1 MSTSRT
7 DSGQIISRLESILV
21 EEEQAAR
28 RLLAALE
35 AETAALGGRDADALA
50 RATTEKTRA
59 LESLETLER
68 GRREFCG
75 RFGAGP
81 TQADLDAW
89 LAAYADGSPQA
100 VALRQRWRSLN
111 DLVQSCRKINHANGL
126 VVASLQR
133 RVQQA
138 LNLLRSG
145 SAEPPVYGPSGNSL
159 STPSARAIARA

>member
-1 MSTSRT
+1 MSASRT
-7 DSGQIISRLESILV
+7 DSGQIISRLEAILV
-21 EEEQAAR
+21 DEEQAAR
-28 RLLAALE
+28 ALLAALE

-50 RATTEKTRA
+50 RATADKSRA
-59 LESLETLER
+59 LETLESLER
-68 GRREFCG
+68 GRREFCS

-100 VALRQRWRSLN
+100 AALGQRWRSLN
-111 DLVQSCRKINHANGL
+111 ELLRSCRKTNQANGL

-145 SAEPPVYGPSGNSL
+145 STEPPVYGPTGSSL